1 MRIVNRVLVALLAL
15 AVAGAGLLTAAEVL
29 VARTSW
35 PQDPPLVVPYD
46 TWLDHLRPYIWD
58 DTTVRL
64 GSIAAIVAG
73 ALLLAA
79 ALLGRE
85 RRINLT
91 PEQPDVEPSTSP
103 RALARAL
110 RNDAG
115 RVEGVISARAR
126 IRHRRA
132 KVAATIR
139 IGDPAVTTRLLHE
152 SLTDR
157 LEHISLTQPRKLAVK
172 VTSRRPQ

>member
-64 GSIAAIVAG
+64 GSVAAIVAG

-79 ALLGRE
+79 AVLGRE

-103 RALARAL
+103 RALAR
-110 RNDAG
+110 
-115 RVEGVISARAR
+115 
-126 IRHRRA
+126 
-132 KVAATIR
+132 
-139 IGDPAVTTRLLHE
+139 
-152 SLTDR
+152 
-157 LEHISLTQPRKLAVK
+157 
-172 VTSRRPQ
+172 